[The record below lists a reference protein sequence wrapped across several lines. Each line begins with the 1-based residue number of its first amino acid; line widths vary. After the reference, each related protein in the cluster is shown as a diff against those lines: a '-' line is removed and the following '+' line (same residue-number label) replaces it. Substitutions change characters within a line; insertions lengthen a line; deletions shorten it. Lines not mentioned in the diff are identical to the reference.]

1 MSDLAG
7 NAVGCHRSPD
17 GLADRDP
24 ETGWVVTTV
33 EGTVHDQCGCHGPL
47 TRPDGPPEIFRIGK
61 PVNFGQHGATL
72 LRGWTP
78 GEPSAY
84 AVRRERPLDR
94 RLAIIDRPARVRIR
108 ARNPCLR
115 ARRRLL
121 GWKVRFMVRAPRW
134 WPNEHSRL
142 RPTLKDGQTG
152 VDNSLSARPDHPGP
166 HREPAV
172 GTTSILS
179 RIHLKS
185 TRPGLHEFPYSSCF
199 SDRSA
204 LVFPLDVHTCG

>member
-1 MSDLAG
+1 MSDLAS
-7 NAVGCHRSPD
+7 NAVTYHRSPN

-24 ETGWVVTTV
+24 KTRWTLTTIKRTMNQYR
-33 EGTVHDQCGCHGPL
+33 ECHGPL
-47 TRPDGPPEIFRIGK
+47 TRPYGPPEILRIGE
-61 PVNFGQHGATL
+61 PVRFGQHGATL
-72 LRGWTP
+72 LRGRTLV
-78 GEPSAY
+78 EPPAY

-121 GWKVRFMVRAPRW
+121 GWKVRFMVGAPSSR
-134 WPNEHSRL
+134 PNEPLRL
-142 RPTLKDGQTG
+142 RPTPQDGQPG
-152 VDNSLSARPDHPGP
+152 VDNSLSAQPDHHGP
-166 HREPAV
+166 HREPEV
-172 GTTSILS
+172 DTTSILS

-185 TRPGLHEFPYSSCF
+185 KRPELHKFPYSSCF

>member
-1 MSDLAG
+1 MSDLAR
-7 NAVGCHRSPD
+7 NAVANHRSPD

-24 ETGWVVTTV
+24 ETGWIVTTV
-33 EGTVHDQCGCHGPL
+33 EGTVHDHRRGHRSL
-47 TRPDGPPEIFRIGK
+47 TGPDGPPEILRIGE

-72 LRGWTP
+72 LRDWTP
-78 GEPSAY
+78 EEPAAY

-134 WPNEHSRL
+134 WPNERLRL
-142 RPTLKDGQTG
+142 RPTPNDGQTG

-172 GTTSILS
+172 RTTSILS

-185 TRPGLHEFPYSSCF
+185 TRPDFMNFPTHLV
-199 SDRSA
+199 SA
-204 LVFPLDVHTCG
+204 TDPH